1 MSPRGRRAAGLAALL
16 LSTIAAAP
24 GAAAGPAGAR
34 LHVERVIDGRS
45 RTRGFWARLTGAEAE
60 PALVRPYGIAWDGE
74 DLVVADPG
82 AGRVVRFDSK
92 GRVRRSPAGA
102 LSGPIGVA
110 ACEIGLVVADSR
122 TGRVTLLDR
131 ELEPIRI
138 LADRLDRP
146 TGVACEGDRLFVV
159 ETGAHRVVELDARG
173 GRVRSIGRR
182 GTGGGELNFPA
193 ALALDATSIW
203 VGDTLNFRVQRLDG
217 DDGGFRS
224 SFGRLGD
231 AVGETPR
238 VKGIAVDAAGRLWVT
253 DAHLDAVALF
263 TPEGRLLL
271 EIGGPGAE
279 PGEFSFPAGIAAHAD
294 GRVAIA
300 DSFNRRVQVLRL
312 DLARPGGA
320 P

>member
-1 MSPRGRRAAGLAALL
+1 VSPRVSRPTRLAALL
-16 LSTIAAAP
+16 LSAIAAAT
-24 GAAAGPAGAR
+24 GAAPGPSDAR
-34 LHVERVIDGRS
+34 LHVDRVIDGHA

-60 PALVRPYGIAWDGE
+60 PVLVRPYGIAWDGE

-92 GRVRRSPAGA
+92 GRMRRSPAGA
-102 LSGPIGVA
+102 LSGPIGIA

-122 TGRVTLLDR
+122 AGSVTLLGR
-131 ELEPIRI
+131 ELEPVRL

-146 TGVACEGDRLFVV
+146 TGVACEGGRLFVV
-159 ETGAHRVVELDARG
+159 ETGAHRVLELDALGR
-173 GRVRSIGRR
+173 RVRSIGRR
-182 GTGGGELNFPA
+182 GTQGGELNFPA
-193 ALALDATSIW
+193 ALALDGTSIW

-217 DDGGFRS
+217 ADGGFRS
-224 SFGRLGD
+224 AFGRLGD

-238 VKGIAVDAAGRLWVT
+238 VKGIAVDAAGRLCVT

-271 EIGGPGAE
+271 EIGGPGAG

-300 DSFNRRVQVLRL
+300 DSLNRRVQVLRL
-312 DLARPGGA
+312 DLPPPGVAR
-320 P
+320 